1 MHGNALDYAL
11 AAVIWEVMGM
21 KTVIDEARAR
31 MERSIEALETNLG
44 TVRTGR
50 ANPAILGRVM
60 VDYYGSSTPL
70 PQLANISTPDPRTLL
85 ITPFDKSA
93 AANIEKAIREAD
105 LGFNPNN
112 QGDSIFVSVPA
123 LNDERRRELVR
134 AAHNMAEESKV
145 SVRNIRRDS
154 ISDLKAM
161 EKEGELSED
170 ELHRAEADVQKVT
183 DEFVS
188 RIDERVKAKELDI
201 LEV

>member
-1 MHGNALDYAL
+1 
-11 AAVIWEVMGM
+11 M